1 MQAAKSRKR
10 ETLKNKW
17 PGFLPEQTV
26 RKKIRF
32 LKKRFINQMPQEE
45 PDEHSNCFL
54 KISLVQK
61 KLKMNGGVEA
71 VC

>member
-17 PGFLPEQTV
+17 PGFLPKQTV

-45 PDEHSNCFL
+45 PDEQSNCFL
-54 KISLVQK
+54 KISLWYK
-61 KLKMNGGVEA
+61 RS
-71 VC
+71 